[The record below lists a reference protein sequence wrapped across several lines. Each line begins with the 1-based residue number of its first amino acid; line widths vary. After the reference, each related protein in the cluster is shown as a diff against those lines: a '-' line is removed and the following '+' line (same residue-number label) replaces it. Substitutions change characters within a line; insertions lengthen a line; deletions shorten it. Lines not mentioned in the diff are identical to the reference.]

1 MTRHSIDKPRRMA
14 QITSMR
20 TLPLVILAA
29 LALTGCE
36 TTKQKEA
43 RGMVRTPDG
52 QWVKKGTPYF
62 GDGRSWLAPGQV
74 PAFDG
79 SVFTRAMEAQQQ
91 APQPVIVVGPG
102 SGTTIATQSSMG
114 TVVSQFG
121 GWQPPVGGYRPAYPQ
136 PVGYP
141 YGY

>member
-1 MTRHSIDKPRRMA
+1 MA
-14 QITSMR
+14 
-20 TLPLVILAA
+20 A
-29 LALTGCE
+29 TGCE

-43 RGMVRTPDG
+43 RGMVRTPAG
-52 QWVKKGTPYF
+52 NWVKKGTPYF
-62 GDGRSWLAPGQV
+62 GDGTSWLAPGQV

-91 APQPVIVVGPG
+91 SPQPVIVVGPG

-121 GWQPPVGGYRPAYPQ
+121 GYRPIVP
-136 PVGYP
+136 PRSYP
-141 YGY
+141 YYDY

>member
-1 MTRHSIDKPRRMA
+1 MKTH
-14 QITSMR
+14 
-20 TLPLVILAA
+20 ILLA
-29 LALTGCE
+29 LAVMAATGCE

-43 RGMVRTPDG
+43 RGMIRTPDG

-62 GDGRSWLAPGQV
+62 GDGNSWLAPGQV

-79 SVFTRAMEAQQQ
+79 AVFDQAMAQNYGNA

-121 GWQPPVGGYRPAYPQ
+121 GYTPNYQRPQ
-136 PVGYP
+136 PY